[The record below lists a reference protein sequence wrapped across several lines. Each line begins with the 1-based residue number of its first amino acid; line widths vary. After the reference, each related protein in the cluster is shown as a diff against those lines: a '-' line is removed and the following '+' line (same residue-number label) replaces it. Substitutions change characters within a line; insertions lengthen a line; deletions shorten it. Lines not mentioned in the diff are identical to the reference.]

1 MTTRK
6 LCRQYACAGF
16 TLVELLVVILII
28 GLLTGIIAPRLLG
41 QANRSEVVA
50 ARAQMGAFD
59 KALQAYRIDL
69 GRFPTTA
76 EGLGA
81 LVRPYGDQP
90 RWRGPY
96 LQNEIPLDPW
106 DQPYRYTNPGPNGK
120 DFEIRSLGRD
130 RTPGG
135 EGDDA
140 DIRW

>member
-1 MTTRK
+1 MKTRK
-6 LCRQYACAGF
+6 LFRRYACAGF

-28 GLLTGIIAPRLLG
+28 GLLTSIIAPRLLG

-59 KALQAYRIDL
+59 KALQAYRIDM

-81 LVRPYGDQP
+81 LVRPTGDQP

-106 DQPYRYTNPGPNGK
+106 DQPYRYISPGPNGT
-120 DFEIRSLGRD
+120 DFEIRSFGRD
-130 RTPGG
+130 RAPGG
-135 EGDDA
+135 NGDDA
-140 DIRW
+140 DIGW